1 MVNAIMNQALIYG
14 PVLAQILLTL
24 YVFII
29 LAKRK
34 ANDIKAGTADRLK
47 AALDNKAWSESVVKA
62 SNNIDNQFQT
72 PVLFYALC
80 FVLAQLNVVT
90 PATLGL
96 AWFYA
101 ISRYAHMFVHIGSN
115 HVPHRMPLFLVG
127 VLALMAMTGVAIVSL
142 LSAA

>member
-1 MVNAIMNQALIYG
+1 MNQTLIYG
-14 PVLAQILLTL
+14 PVLAQIVLTL

-34 ANDIKAGTADRLK
+34 ANDVKAGTADRAK

-80 FVLAQLNVVT
+80 FVLAQLNAVT
-90 PATLGL
+90 AVTLGL

-101 ISRYAHMFVHIGSN
+101 ISRYAHMFVHTGSN
-115 HVPHRMPLFLVG
+115 HVPHRLPLFLVG
-127 VLALMAMTGVAIVSL
+127 VVALMTMTGVAIYTMIN
-142 LSAA
+142 AT